1 MSKEDER
8 PNRQLTA
15 LNDELRQINEN
26 LLATIEE
33 NANRLGLA
41 VHDLKNPLF
50 GIRALAEIVLE
61 TEDLSPDGK
70 RRMSVIWESAAE
82 SLGLVEHLLDSAAE
96 RRTRQLE
103 PQVVD
108 LRAAAEWVARQFLP
122 HAEQKEQRLECSVP
136 EQPCRI
142 YGDRRLVRAAIGNLV
157 SNALKYAPRETLVDV
172 VVDGSRDEAWVSVS
186 DAGPGLSEADQERMF
201 LPFQRV
207 GPWPTASEH
216 TSGLGLYIVKQIVEL
231 HEARIDVQTAL
242 GEGSTFH
249 LIFPAIHPGDSS
261 TGEGTAVHC
270 ETNAA

>member
-8 PNRQLTA
+8 QNRQLTA
-15 LNDELRQINEN
+15 LNDELRQINEH
-26 LLATIEE
+26 LVGTIEE
-33 NANRLGLA
+33 NSKRLGLA

-82 SLGLVEHLLDSAAE
+82 SLGLVETLLDSAAG
-96 RRTRQLE
+96 RSKRQIK

-108 LRAAAEWVARQFLP
+108 LGAAAEWVARQFFP
-122 HAEQKEQRLECSVP
+122 HAEQKEQRLDCSVP

-142 YGDRRLVRAAIGNLV
+142 YGDQRLVRAAIGNLV
-157 SNALKYAPRETLVDV
+157 SNALKYAPPETSVDV

-186 DAGPGLSEADQERMF
+186 DAGPGLSEADQDRMF

-207 GPWPTASEH
+207 GPRPTGSEH
-216 TSGLGLYIVKQIVEL
+216 ASGLGLYIVKQIVEL
-231 HEARIDVQTAL
+231 HDARIDVQTAL
-242 GEGSTFH
+242 GEGSTFL

-261 TGEGTAVHC
+261 T
-270 ETNAA
+270 